1 MAATM
6 ERERAIDRLKRFEIG
21 FREFLILLFFLAFL
35 AAFCYWCYELWF
47 IHTTNFDSATDT
59 VAITEA
65 AAHEAAAFQACILA
79 FLFIVIL
86 AYVL

>member
-1 MAATM
+1 MAATT
-6 ERERAIDRLKRFEIG
+6 EKAIDRLKRFEIG

-47 IHTTNFDSATDT
+47 IHTTNFDSAENAT
-59 VAITEA
+59 AITEA